1 MIPVV
6 FINCR
11 TAPFLVYI
19 MQKLKIYETRTRNT
33 LWLFENQR
41 VYLAETGHGAPVI
54 RCSAIIRSAVPVRS
68 RSVWCSLR
76 RQHMVPTC
84 GKYDWTS
91 STTVKYL
98 YKLDDVRPVP
108 VPFPLPADAVRHGR
122 VWAEYQNE
130 VSKL

>member
-11 TAPFLVYI
+11 IAPFLVCI
-19 MQKLKIYETRTRNT
+19 MQGLKLYETRTRNT

-41 VYLAETGHGAPVI
+41 VYLAETGRGVPVI
-54 RCSAIIRSAVPVRS
+54 RCSAIIRAAVPVRS
-68 RSVWCSLR
+68 RSTWDALR
-76 RQHMVPTC
+76 PVTRVPAFS
-84 GKYDWTS
+84 KYDWTP

-98 YKLDDVRPVP
+98 YKLDNVRPVP

-122 VWAEYQNE
+122 VWAEYRNE
-130 VSKL
+130 VKIL